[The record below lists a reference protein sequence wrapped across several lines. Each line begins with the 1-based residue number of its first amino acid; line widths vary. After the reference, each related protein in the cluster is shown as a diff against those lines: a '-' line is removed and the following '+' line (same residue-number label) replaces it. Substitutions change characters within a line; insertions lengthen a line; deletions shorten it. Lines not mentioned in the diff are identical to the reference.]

1 MITARLRNPTVTL
14 EAPTNKRQ
22 QECVS
27 LRVNSPPPP
36 KFLLGGEGTATRRLR
51 RSRRKKLIV
60 NIPLSL
66 SLTKF
71 PSFTTDYWYNS
82 IKRLR
87 YFDC

>member
-14 EAPTNKRQ
+14 EAPTNERQ

-27 LRVNSPPPP
+27 LRVE
-36 KFLLGGEGTATRRLR
+36 GGGGATATRRLR
-51 RSRRKKLIV
+51 MCRRKRLIV
-60 NIPLSL
+60 SIPLFL
-66 SLTKF
+66 SRTKF
-71 PSFTTDYWYNS
+71 PSTTDYWYNI

>member
-14 EAPTNKRQ
+14 EAPTNERQ

-27 LRVNSPPPP
+27 LRVE
-36 KFLLGGEGTATRRLR
+36 GEGTATRRPR
-51 RSRRKKLIV
+51 MCRRKRLIV
-60 NIPLSL
+60 SIPLFL
-66 SLTKF
+66 SRTKF
-71 PSFTTDYWYNS
+71 PSTTDYWYNI

>member
-14 EAPTNKRQ
+14 EAPTNERQ

-27 LRVNSPPPP
+27 LRVE
-36 KFLLGGEGTATRRLR
+36 GGGGGTATRRLR
-51 RSRRKKLIV
+51 MCRRKRLIV
-60 NIPLSL
+60 SIPLFL
-66 SLTKF
+66 SRTKF
-71 PSFTTDYWYNS
+71 PSTTDYWYNI